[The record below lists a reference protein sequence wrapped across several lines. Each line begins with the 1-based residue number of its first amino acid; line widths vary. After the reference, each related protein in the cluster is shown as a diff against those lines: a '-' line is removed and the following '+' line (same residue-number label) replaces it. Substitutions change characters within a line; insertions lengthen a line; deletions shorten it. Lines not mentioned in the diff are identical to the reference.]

1 MTHSQKPTREKD
13 DDPRPKQL
21 AVGLGILGVILLVVP
36 AFYIIWH
43 FVPGVFGEFLGVIA
57 GIISTPFLLEIC
69 FAILGLIIVVAL
81 NNMRMKRNGDEFV
94 YLEEVADPLVRAGL
108 PDRSTFA
115 IYKDRPLDGIEPAPL
130 DQIEGAIAVG
140 DHENAAQMLATLDD
154 ADLKQPAV
162 LTLRLR
168 LARETGKHD
177 LAQRIERELKPDT
190 PE

>member
-1 MTHSQKPTREKD
+1 MTHPLKPTRDKN
-13 DDPRPKQL
+13 DDPRPRQL

-81 NNMRMKRNGDEFV
+81 NNMRMKCNGDEFV

-115 IYKDRPLDGIEPAPL
+115 IYKDPPLDGVEPAPL